1 MNLTPILLGAALGC
15 GALLCWQGIRR
26 LTNKDLPEP
35 ERRKGLWYLYAGLAA
50 TGGSMLAF
58 GFIGN

>member
-1 MNLTPILLGAALGC
+1 MNLAPILLGAALGF

-35 ERRKGLWYLYAGLAA
+35 ERRRGLWYLNGGVLLAA
-50 TGGSMLAF
+50 GSMAAF
-58 GFIGN
+58 GFMGT